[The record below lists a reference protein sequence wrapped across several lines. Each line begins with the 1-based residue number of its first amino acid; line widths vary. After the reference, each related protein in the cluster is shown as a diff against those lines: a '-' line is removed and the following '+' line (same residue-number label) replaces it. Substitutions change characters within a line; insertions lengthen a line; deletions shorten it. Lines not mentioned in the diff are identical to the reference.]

1 MFAYKVSRCRSYHLL
16 VERQPSTKFVDL
28 VIWTPRDKFLM
39 HSPTPHLSP
48 VFRQW
53 RKRLNDKKGSHITMR
68 GQASLNQAFS
78 AS

>member
-1 MFAYKVSRCRSYHLL
+1 MFAHKVSRCRSYHLF

-28 VIWTPRDKFLM
+28 VIWTSRDKFLM
-39 HSPTPHLSP
+39 HP